1 MAPRLLKWHNK
12 TMSKVKDTDKYFDA
26 FDKIFS
32 EVEDGKF
39 LWAEDVLNDMRTPQ
53 VAITTK
59 KNKLKEYINNKPL
72 TIEKVRGIY
81 PTAATLVALVEQKI
95 NSKITEKNLELS
107 NKIASEIVGSISQP
121 MFKKFLSDSLGDHY
135 KEDRVEIPTKK
146 LVDFLMNELSDFYA
160 KSGNSLVSIAGTL
173 NEQLL
178 EQAMKNQ
185 GMKDQDYKRTGKNS
199 EGDFVIYSSAG
210 NRSQIG
216 VEVKSYH
223 ARERLLRGLQD
234 ITTENKVGF
243 GYFIDP
249 SEFNKHRTVT
259 LLQSNAAAIYMPN
272 STLEQVEAEA
282 RNMTS
287 NKQISFQHRFYRPIE
302 MFVSDMSHFCQT
314 GRLPAY

>member
-1 MAPRLLKWHNK
+1 MKKSNSA
-12 TMSKVKDTDKYFDA
+12 DKYFDSFEA
-26 FDKIFS
+26 IFDG
-32 EVEDGKF
+32 VADGQF
-39 LWAEDVLNDMRTPQ
+39 LWADDVLNDARTPQ
-53 VAITTK
+53 VSFNTK
-59 KNKLKEYINNKPL
+59 RTKLKEYIDLKPSI
-72 TIEKVRGIY
+72 IEKVRGIY
-81 PTAATLVALVEQKI
+81 PSASTLVALVEQKI
-95 NSKITEKNLELS
+95 QAQITEINLEQA
-107 NKIASEIVGSISQP
+107 NKIASEIVASVSEP
-121 MFKKFLSDSLGDHY
+121 LFKKFLSDNLGEHY
-135 KEDRVEIPTKK
+135 KDDRVDIPTIK
-146 LVDFLMNELSDFYA
+146 LVGFLMNELSDFYA
-160 KSGNSLVSIAGTL
+160 KSGNALVSIAGTL

-185 GMKDQDYKRTGKNS
+185 GMSDRDYKRTGKNS
-199 EGDFVIYSSAG
+199 EGDFVIYSSVG

-259 LLQSNAAAIYMPN
+259 LLQSNAAAIYMPR

-287 NKQISFQHRFYRPIE
+287 NKSVSFQHRFYRPIE
-302 MFVSDMSHFCQT
+302 IFVSDMKHFCRSGQ
-314 GRLPAY
+314 LPSY